1 MKRSFL
7 MMEVDVANVW
17 FLSVVCRIDLE
28 EKLVME

>member
-7 MMEVDVANVW
+7 MMEVDAAKVW

-28 EKLVME
+28 EKLVMG